1 MMSDIIQ
8 EVLPEVNFGVMSGPN
23 LAVEIMDNMPTATV
37 IASASEPLRKAV
49 QTALHSAFFRVFASS
64 DIKGVELGGALK
76 ISMPS
81 PWVWRQRMMWVKIPK
96 PCY

>member
-1 MMSDIIQ
+1 MLTNIKPFITHQAVVSLTKGMEKETFAMMSDIIQ

-49 QTALHSAFFRVFASS
+49 QTALHSAFFVFC
-64 DIKGVELGGALK
+64 
-76 ISMPS
+76 
-81 PWVWRQRMMWVKIPK
+81 Q
-96 PCY
+96 